1 MKLNKLNLYEGSFKK
16 KIISGIA
23 VVTLAGTIVFSFNNC
38 ASLNGVIDD
47 KDPITMEEVAHL
59 FIIELEHDNSRE
71 YMLTQY
77 TKNVFGASLYDVKTR
92 KKIIDVTGKEL
103 LSEALKDKGNLITF
117 NGMSK
122 YFDYYL
128 TIKDEYSYDEVMKVF
143 DTAIE
148 HYEDTRE
155 ENVSKNIWERNRQKG
170 YEKK

>member
-1 MKLNKLNLYEGSFKK
+1 MKLNKLNLYQGSFKRNLL
-16 KIISGIA
+16 SGIA
-23 VVTLAGTIVFSFNNC
+23 VVTLAGTIDFSFNNC

-47 KDPITMEEVAHL
+47 KDTVTMEEVAHL
-59 FIIELEHDNSRE
+59 FVVELEHDNDRE
-71 YMLTQY
+71 YLLTQY

-92 KKIIDVTGKEL
+92 KKVIDVTGKEL
-103 LSEALKDKGNLITF
+103 LSEAFKDKGNLITF
-117 NGMSK
+117 EGMSK

-128 TIKDEYSYDEVMKVF
+128 TIKDEYSYDEVMQVF

-155 ENVSKNIWERNRQKG
+155 ENVSKNIKERNSQRS